1 MTAQVREKLIYNGD
15 THWMAS
21 EPLSDYLKTRPEI
34 RFAIASTAC
43 WRGYFGTWEIIDDQ
57 LYVVELKGKI
67 KGYVPVG
74 VSYV

>member
-1 MTAQVREKLIYNGD
+1 MTAQVGEKLIYKGQD
-15 THWMAS
+15 HWMAS

-34 RFAIASTAC
+34 RFAIAITAC
-43 WRGYFGTWEIIDDQ
+43 MRGYCGTWEIIDDQ

-74 VSYV
+74 VSYG

>member
-21 EPLSDYLKTRPEI
+21 EPLSSYLKTKPDI
-34 RFAIASTAC
+34 KFVICTTAC
-43 WRGYFGTWEIIDDQ
+43 WRGYFGTWEIIDDE
-57 LYVVELKGKI
+57 LYLVELDGKN

-74 VSYV
+74 LSYV